1 MGVANLRTLDHSLG
15 QVADVADF
23 PSEQSKHI
31 GVAAPGGVV
40 NNATT
45 KDLVH
50 GAAPSG
56 VVKNAITKDLVHGLS
71 AWRIWVLLGTND
83 IRQRYR
89 RSTLGPFWITA
100 SIAVMVI
107 GLGIMYSAIFNL
119 PIHEYLPYVAAGFV
133 AWSLISGMITEGCTT
148 FLEAEGYAKQLTLP
162 LSVYVL
168 KTLFRNL
175 FTFAHNLI
183 IVPVVWLIFLVPI
196 GWASLLFI
204 PGLFLVALNGFWMM
218 LLIGTLSTRFRDLP
232 QIVSSVMQVI
242 FFLTPIMFR
251 SDQLPTV
258 GRIAMQLNPF
268 AALLALVRDPLI
280 GRIPTAFDYELVIG
294 LLLVGWAIA
303 LPIYGRYRTRIT
315 YWL

>member
-1 MGVANLRTLDHSLG
+1 MSVANLRSLDHSLG
-15 QVADVADF
+15 KVSDVVDL
-23 PSEQSKHI
+23 PTGQGKH
-31 GVAAPGGVV
+31 AGVV
-40 NNATT
+40 SVATT
-45 KDLVH
+45 
-50 GAAPSG
+50 A
-56 VVKNAITKDLVHGLS
+56 KNAITKDLLHGLS

-83 IRQRYR
+83 IRNRYR

-100 SIAVMVI
+100 SIAALVI
-107 GLGIMYSAIFNL
+107 GLGVLYSAIFNQ
-119 PIHEYLPYVAAGFV
+119 PIHEYLPYVATGFV
-133 AWSLISGMITEGCTT
+133 VWSLISGMITEGCTT

-183 IVPVVWLIFLVPI
+183 IVPVVWLTFLVPI
-196 GWASLLFI
+196 GWAFLLFI

-242 FFLTPIMFR
+242 FFLSPIMFR
-251 SDQLPTV
+251 SDQLPTA

-268 AALLALVRDPLI
+268 AALLALARDPLI
-280 GRIPTAFDYELVIG
+280 GRVPTAFDYELVIG
-294 LLLVGWAIA
+294 LLLVGWAVA